1 MKKLLLV
8 DDEKVVVDLLRTLI
22 LVEKRDYEILT
33 AKDAA
38 SALEVFRKN
47 PVDLAVIDL
56 RLPGMNGLDLLA
68 ALRKIKPGLPA
79 ILMSAYSD
87 ESLAARARSG
97 VALGFFPKP
106 FKDMDEVLALIDRGL
121 SSPPSP

>member
-8 DDEKVVVDLLRTLI
+8 DDERVVLDLLRTLI
-22 LVEKRDYEILT
+22 LVEKRDYEVLT

-87 ESLAARARSG
+87 ESLVAQARSG
-97 VALGFFPKP
+97 VALGFLSKP

-121 SSPPSP
+121 QEPK